1 MNSCGMPPESGKPA
15 SVHGGHSGQFCNH
28 ARDSLAQ
35 VVAAYAA
42 RRFAWV
48 GLTEHM
54 PPPDDSFLYPEERRA
69 GLDSAAMY
77 RRFADYMSE
86 ARRLQHRWRAHLNIR
101 VGFEAEACSGALA
114 LAQRLQEEFS
124 PDYIVGSI
132 HHVADIPFDY
142 SAAHYA
148 EAAARCGSLDLLYQ
162 NYFDLQLEMMAVLRP
177 RVVGHFDLVRLF
189 DPDYRQRLVKPV
201 ILERIARNLEKVRQI
216 GAVLDFNTAGFDK
229 GHGEPYVSASIRGM
243 AREMGIPLI
252 PGDDSHGVDTVGRH
266 MQRAI
271 ALLAQEGFAT
281 DWSWP
286 VTG

>member
-1 MNSCGMPPESGKPA
+1 MNSYSLPPGAGKPV

-42 RRFAWV
+42 GRFAWV

-54 PPPDDSFLYPEERRA
+54 PPPDDSFLYPEERSA

-77 RRFADYMSE
+77 RRFAAYMAE
-86 ARRLQHRWRAHLNIR
+86 ARRLQRRWRAHLNIL
-101 VGFEAEACSGALA
+101 VGFETEACSDALA

-124 PDYIVGSI
+124 PDYIVGSV
-132 HHVADIPFDY
+132 HHVDDIPFDY

-148 EAAARCGSLDLLYQ
+148 EATARCGSLDRLYTD
-162 NYFDLQLEMMAVLRP
+162 YFDLQMEMITLLRP
-177 RVVGHFDLVRLF
+177 QVVGHFDLVRLF
-189 DPDYRQRLVKPV
+189 DPDYRNRMAKPE
-201 ILERIARNLEKVRQI
+201 ISRRIARNLEKVRQI

-229 GHGEPYVSASIRGM
+229 GHGEPYVSASIRCM

-281 DWSWP
+281 DWSRP